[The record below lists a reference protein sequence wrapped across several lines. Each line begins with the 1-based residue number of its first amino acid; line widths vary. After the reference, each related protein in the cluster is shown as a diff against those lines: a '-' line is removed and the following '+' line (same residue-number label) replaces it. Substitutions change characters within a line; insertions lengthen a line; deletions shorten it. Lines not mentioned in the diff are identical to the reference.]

1 MREFTK
7 YNLEDLQYDNVR
19 TEFFTQVIP
28 KMIFNYLNE
37 TGRHLQTII
46 SIDGNLG
53 FIVINDVDKIVEA
66 YLVSYGIGE
75 EDKLIVIGPESV
87 DLTLNSVAKQLKT
100 ILDTHNPDKHFL
112 IRFTA
117 EKHVFDDVDSNGG
130 QRNEEKYLCNT
141 KEKYYTKLVD
151 TDYGDETLYV
161 NDAKIIPLDEEE
173 WRAI

>member
-53 FIVINDVDKIVEA
+53 FIAFNDVDKIVEA

-75 EDKLIVIGPESV
+75 DKLIAVGPESV

-117 EKHVFDDVDSNGG
+117 EKHEFNDVDSNGEK
-130 QRNEEKYLCNT
+130 RNQEKYLCNSHC
-141 KEKYYTKLVD
+141 YTKLAD
-151 TDYGDETLYV
+151 PYDGETIYV
-161 NDAKIIPLDEEE
+161 NNIKIVPLDEEE